1 LCHREASER
10 AAGRLYESPTDY
22 NSDRPFQPV
31 TLQGALFA
39 DSVPLYREANLLKT
53 PAQGNQLV
61 EVMGEKRAVFMRGHG
76 AVVVGLDL
84 EELLFYALVLE
95 DDACKTEQVT
105 TLGKRWHDQS

>member
-1 LCHREASER
+1 M
-10 AAGRLYESPTDY
+10 
-22 NSDRPFQPV
+22 
-31 TLQGALFA
+31 
-39 DSVPLYREANLLKT
+39 KT

-76 AVVVGLDL
+76 AVVAGLDL

-95 DDACKTEQVT
+95 DDACKTEQVA

>member
-1 LCHREASER
+1 
-10 AAGRLYESPTDY
+10 
-22 NSDRPFQPV
+22 
-31 TLQGALFA
+31 
-39 DSVPLYREANLLKT
+39 
-53 PAQGNQLV
+53 
-61 EVMGEKRAVFMRGHG
+61 MRGHG